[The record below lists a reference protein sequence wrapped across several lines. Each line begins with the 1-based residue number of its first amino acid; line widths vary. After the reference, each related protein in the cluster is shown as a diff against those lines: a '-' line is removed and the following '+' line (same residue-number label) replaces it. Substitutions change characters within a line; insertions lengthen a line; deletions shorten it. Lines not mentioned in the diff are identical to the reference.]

1 MTGYDLALS
10 IALGTGLAAATGLR
24 VFPPLLVASV
34 AAWSGHLHL
43 NDHFAWLGT
52 LPALVMLA
60 VAAGVEVAAYYIPF
74 VDHLLDAIM
83 APVALIA
90 GTVAAAAVMG
100 DMPPLLKWA
109 TAIVAG
115 GGAAGLT
122 QGLTTL
128 LRAGSTATTAGL
140 GNPVVS
146 TAELGGSVV
155 LSLLALAAPFLA
167 VAAVV
172 AVILLA
178 LRVGYRIRRRRAAA
192 SAAELPSPAAPAD
205 SEPRPRRRTPWTP

>member
-1 MTGYDLALS
+1 MSGYEFALS
-10 IALGTGLAAATGLR
+10 IALGIGLAAATGFR

-43 NDHFAWLGT
+43 SEHFAWLGT
-52 LPALVMLA
+52 LPAVVMLA
-60 VAAGVEVAAYYIPF
+60 VAALVEVAAYYIPF
-74 VDHLLDAIM
+74 VDHLLDTVM
-83 APVALIA
+83 APAALIA
-90 GTVAAAAVMG
+90 GTVASAAVMG

-109 TAIVAG
+109 TAIIAG

-155 LSLLALAAPFLA
+155 LALLALAEPFAA
-167 VAAVV
+167 VAVV
-172 AVILLA
+172 LA
-178 LRVGYRIRRRRAAA
+178 LLWFGARSALRWLRRRDAAA
-192 SAAELPSPAAPAD
+192 SPGGGNQSG
-205 SEPRPRRRTPWTP
+205 T